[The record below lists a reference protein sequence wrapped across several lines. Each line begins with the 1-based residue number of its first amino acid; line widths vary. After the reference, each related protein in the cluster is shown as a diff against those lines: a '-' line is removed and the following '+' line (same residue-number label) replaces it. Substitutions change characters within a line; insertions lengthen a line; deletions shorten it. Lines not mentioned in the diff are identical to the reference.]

1 MLCFIHSSSWP
12 ALRTT
17 ITLSREEFA
26 IHTSSGYKATPQAPI
41 SSGFGWQ
48 STARE
53 VVAGSDLT
61 GKIAIVTGGY
71 SGIGLETTRALSEA
85 GASVIVPARS
95 EQSARTAVGG
105 IARVEVEELDLI
117 DLASIDAFAKRF
129 LDSGRP
135 LHILI
140 NNAGIMTPPLTRDA
154 RGYES
159 QFAINHLG
167 HFQLTARLWPALKQA
182 NGARVVSLSSSGIR
196 FGGVDLD
203 DPNYERREYNKQQAY
218 GQSKSATSLFS
229 VALDRRGYADGVR
242 SFAVHP
248 GAVMSNLIRYMS
260 EEELSA
266 ARTLFK
272 FKTAEQ
278 GAATSVWCATSK
290 QLDGMGGVYCENA
303 DIANIVEAK
312 GAAIIPDGVCTWA
325 IDPELA
331 DRLWELSER
340 LVGVK
345 FTIQT

>member
-1 MLCFIHSSSWP
+1 M
-12 ALRTT
+12 
-17 ITLSREEFA
+17 
-26 IHTSSGYKATPQAPI
+26 
-41 SSGFGWQ
+41 
-48 STARE
+48 
-53 VVAGSDLT
+53 DLK

-71 SGIGLETTRALSEA
+71 SGIGLETTRALAEA

-95 EQSARTAVGG
+95 VPSARTAVAG
-105 IARVEVEELDLI
+105 IAGVEVEELDLI
-117 DLASIDAFAKRF
+117 DPASIDAFAKRF
-129 LDSGRP
+129 LALGKP

-196 FGGVDLD
+196 FGGVNFD
-203 DPNYERREYNKQQAY
+203 DPNYERREYNKSQAY
-218 GQSKSATSLFS
+218 GQSKSATSLFA

-260 EEELSA
+260 EDEQSA
-266 ARTLFK
+266 ARTFFK

-278 GAATSVWCATSK
+278 GAATSVWCATSP
-290 QLDGMGGVYCENA
+290 QLNGMGGVYCVNA
-303 DIANIVEAK
+303 DIANVVEAND
-312 GAAIIPDGVCTWA
+312 AATIPDGVISWA

-340 LVGVK
+340 LIGMK
-345 FTIQT
+345 FTI